1 MKEFRQ
7 KNVTCFV
14 TLWVSLKNTFKYGD
28 SWAWLV
34 TTYCQVTWNQIHLL
48 HLSSNLTWDFFKI
61 ILSEFETK
69 SNSKRHTI
77 WLTVTDSS
85 HKVSTIKSLYINVK
99 RYLFKDL
106 SKNLIKYTNSLL
118 ARVKCECYSTCGS
131 PSNAL
136 QARHSWPAAQK
147 LGRRRDRHVDAQLSK
162 NWQKQHGKFR
172 LVEYRG
178 RVLNLN
184 L

>member
-14 TLWVSLKNTFKYGD
+14 TLKNTFKYGD

-48 HLSSNLTWDFFKI
+48 HLSSNLTWDIFKI
-61 ILSEFETK
+61 IFSEFEIK

-85 HKVSTIKSLYINVK
+85 HKVSTTKSIYINMK
-99 RYLFKDL
+99 IYLLKDL

-118 ARVKCECYSTCGS
+118 ARVKCECYSLVGH
-131 PSNAL
+131 L
-136 QARHSWPAAQK
+136 QT
-147 LGRRRDRHVDAQLSK
+147 LFRHVTADLLRR
-162 NWQKQHGKFR
+162 N
-172 LVEYRG
+172 
-178 RVLNLN
+178 
-184 L
+184 